1 VFRQLL
7 NTFNGCL
14 DVYREWMRDAI
25 HAALQDALQEA
36 DPGPTAPLATA
47 ATQFDPAIQARI
59 AAGPRPV
66 LAAPGGAS
74 PPPAVCDHPDHGM
87 SCADGDCA

>member
-1 VFRQLL
+1 VFTQLL

-14 DVYREWMRDAI
+14 PVYHEWMRNAI
-25 HAALQDALQEA
+25 HAALQDALQYA
-36 DPGPTAPLATA
+36 DPGPTTPVATA

-59 AAGPRPV
+59 AAEPRPV
-66 LAAPGGAS
+66 SAAPGGTS
-74 PPPAVCDHPDHGM
+74 PPLAVCDHPDHGM

>member
-66 LAAPGGAS
+66 PAAPGGAS